1 TVNTAPTIADQTFSV
16 VENTA
21 NGTAVGTVQASD
33 AETNNLMFSITQGNT
48 GDVFDIN
55 QNTGAITTA
64 GALDFETDP
73 TYTLTISVS
82 DGSLS
87 ATADITVSVTNV
99 NDNAPTIAGQTF
111 SVAEDA
117 ANNTEV
123 GTVQAADADMD
134 NLTFTITSGNTGDVF
149 DINRTT
155 GVITKA
161 ASLDFGTT
169 PNYITI
175 YPAAD
180 FTVSSTNNTINVP
193 GYANVYTVDVETTL
207 TNWTITSSNNAIIPD
222 AEIQKLSNT
231 RFLMVVNRYFI
242 ITGSNSRAIRLTVS
256 GMGGDDLTITVNQTR
271 NTVTAMSPNI
281 LEPFVGVIANNS
293 YFVIEY
299 QQSSTQYSVERS
311 ILDTRVQD
319 FVGGSGIHN
328 TTVSV
333 SPASN
338 IRLRDNNPRTASQ
351 VFFHLTPPSGSTSTY
366 AIITFT
372 SETDPKLKENFV
384 IILRPPSGGTFKV

>member
-1 TVNTAPTIADQTFSV
+1 
-16 VENTA
+16 
-21 NGTAVGTVQASD
+21 
-33 AETNNLMFSITQGNT
+33 
-48 GDVFDIN
+48 
-55 QNTGAITTA
+55 
-64 GALDFETDP
+64 
-73 TYTLTISVS
+73 
-82 DGSLS
+82 
-87 ATADITVSVTNV
+87 
-99 NDNAPTIAGQTF
+99 
-111 SVAEDA
+111 
-117 ANNTEV
+117 
-123 GTVQAADADMD
+123 
-134 NLTFTITSGNTGDVF
+134 FTITSGNTGDVF

-169 PNYITI
+169 PNYTLVIKVSDGKLSGTANITI

-271 NTVTAMSPNI
+271 NTVTATFPNI
-281 LEPFVGVIANNS
+281 VEPFVGVIANDS

-311 ILDTRVQD
+311 IFDTRVQD

-328 TTVSV
+328 TTISV

-384 IILRPPSGGTFKV
+384 IILRPPSGG